1 MRMIDADALKS
12 ALWET
17 WGYNSLVAEIC
28 EFVDEQPTIQSDEP
42 RVMTLEEVL
51 RSSQKIG
58 VPCWVEDHVEGI
70 GVVLFPAVVTSDD
83 IYIQYTGNDYYE
95 GALYHWAY
103 NKRLRCWT
111 AKPTDDQR
119 KAAKWDA

>member
-1 MRMIDADALKS
+1 MRLIDADALKS
-12 ALWET
+12 ALYEE

-28 EFVDEQPTIQSDEP
+28 EFVDEQPPIQPDAP

-83 IYIQYTGNDYYE
+83 IYIRYTGNDYYE

-111 AKPTDDQR
+111 AKPTDEQR
-119 KAAKWDA
+119 KAVKWD

>member
-1 MRMIDADALKS
+1 MRQIDADALKS
-12 ALWET
+12 ALWES

-28 EFVDEQPTIQSDEP
+28 EFVDEQPTIQPDAP

-58 VPCWVEDHVEGI
+58 VPCWVEDHIEGI

-83 IYIQYTGNDYYE
+83 IYIRYTGNDYYE

-111 AKPTDDQR
+111 AKPTDEQR
-119 KAAKWDA
+119 KAVAWE